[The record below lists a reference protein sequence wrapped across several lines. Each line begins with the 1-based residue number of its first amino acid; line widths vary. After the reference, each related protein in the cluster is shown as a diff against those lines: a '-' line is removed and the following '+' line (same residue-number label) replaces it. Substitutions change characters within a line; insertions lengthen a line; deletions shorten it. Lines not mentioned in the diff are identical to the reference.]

1 MHPAVNQL
9 DEVEMVLLVWKV
21 VVVFGI
27 LAVGSQ
33 GSLPQ
38 PRSQRRVSPG
48 RYDRS
53 ENLASIPGTSV
64 EAQSEERFQE
74 VRRGDQRS
82 VLLQRGA
89 RKDADIYLRHEGLR
103 DDAGWA
109 FPVILTARP
118 CSFRYVEFILH
129 PIALE
134 IVIGLLALKIII
146 QLQF

>member
-9 DEVEMVLLVWKV
+9 DEVEMVLSVWKL
-21 VVVFGI
+21 VVFGI
-27 LAVGSQ
+27 MAVGSQ

-38 PRSQRRVSPG
+38 PRSQHRVSPG
-48 RYDRS
+48 RYDPS
-53 ENLASIPGTSV
+53 EDLASIPGTSV

-74 VRRGDQRS
+74 VRRGDERS

-89 RKDADIYLRHEGLR
+89 RKDADIYLRHEKLR

-109 FPVILTARP
+109 FSVILTRP
-118 CSFRYVEFILH
+118 CGFRYVEFILH
-129 PIALE
+129 PIAVE
-134 IVIGLLALKIII
+134 IFIGLLALKIIM